1 MFEHQLCSQAGGWVL
16 NGRSWEDEP
25 LGGEA
30 PKIEERV
37 QVRPIEGQGQEL
49 GILPLCPVSMHLS
62 SFSSWDS
69 P

>member
-1 MFEHQLCSQAGGWVL
+1 ML
-16 NGRSWEDEP
+16 NGRSREDEP

-30 PKIEERV
+30 LEIEERV

-49 GILPLCPVSMHLS
+49 GVLPLCSVSMHLS
-62 SFSSWDS
+62 SFSSRDS